1 MPTVSALFI
10 YPIKSCASV
19 SVTKLVYTSR
29 GVENDRRFMLVD
41 LDGKAIT
48 QRENPRLAHIRP
60 NVTAAG
66 LRVDCDGK
74 AATTFDFGQTAR
86 RQVTVWSY
94 TGSALDLGDEA
105 ADWFST
111 FIEQPCRLVEF
122 AADGDRPVSTKHTE
136 LVAQTQFSD
145 GYPLLVT
152 TLESLSDLNRRLI
165 TPVPMNRFRPNVVL
179 RDVAPFAEDDWK
191 VLAFPNLRLHFVK
204 PCERCVITTTNQ
216 VTLERQKEP
225 LRTLATFR
233 NFDGRVC
240 FGQNAVPETA
250 GWLELGDEAVVV
262 ETTAHVTT

>member
-19 SVTKLVYTSR
+19 SMTELVYTSR
-29 GVENDRRFMLVD
+29 GLENDRRFMVVD

-48 QRENPRLAHIRP
+48 QRENPRLAHINP

-66 LRVDCDGK
+66 LRVDYEGK
-74 AATTFDFGQTAR
+74 AATTFGFGRETR
-86 RQVTVWSY
+86 REVRVWSY
-94 TGSALDLGDEA
+94 LGNALDLGDEA

-122 AADGDRPVSTKHTE
+122 APDGDRPVSTKYTS
-136 LVAQTQFSD
+136 VPAQVRFSD
-145 GYPLLVT
+145 GYPILVT
-152 TLESLSDLNRRLI
+152 TLESLSDLNRRLA

-179 RDVAPFAEDDWK
+179 RDAAPFAEDGWK
-191 VLAFPNLRLHFVK
+191 VLEFANLRLHVVK

-240 FGQNAVPETA
+240 FGQNAVPE
-250 GWLELGDEAVVV
+250 GPGSLRLGEEARVQP
-262 ETTAHVTT
+262 